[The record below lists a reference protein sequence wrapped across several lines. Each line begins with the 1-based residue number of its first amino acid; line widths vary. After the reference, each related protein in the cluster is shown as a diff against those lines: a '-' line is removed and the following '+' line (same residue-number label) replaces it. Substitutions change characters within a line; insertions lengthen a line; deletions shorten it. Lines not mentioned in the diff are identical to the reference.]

1 MCSFLAGCECFTTA
15 KAAKLLVSRG
25 RLAAAGSSLP
35 PQLLSEIA
43 NYMNMRRMSENS
55 TLPGSVVVPVSE
67 WRRGKRA
74 LTEPLGVA
82 KGTGWF
88 KDQWDLD
95 LRARSDASRPFVPHP
110 LSFSELDRFGYAR
123 LSDEIIKFG
132 GPNAVGALADIDW
145 FEPEIV
151 LEKEPESS
159 RPRREETFALDLR
172 GELKLGGGL
181 EERLAE
187 AESLDLGALK
197 AAIESGKGTA
207 RERVAAQGAD
217 TENGPEYK
225 KVKSVGAKRKSME
238 EAPGERFALTGVQRL
253 FLVVALTSFSIAHG
267 RTSADLLEHHY
278 WGGSGLDAGMVE
290 VATLVSIVSAS
301 AGVFSGLGSAYF
313 AQASGRN
320 IIVWFFM
327 GLLGG
332 PVTISIVREKKK

>member
-1 MCSFLAGCECFTTA
+1 MIA
-15 KAAKLLVSRG
+15 KAAGLNLLVSRG
-25 RLAAAGSSLP
+25 RLAAGSSSSLP

-43 NYMNMRRMSENS
+43 NYMDVRRLSENA
-55 TLPGSVVVPVSE
+55 TLPGSVVVPLSE

-110 LSFSELDRFGYAR
+110 LSFSELDKFGYAR
-123 LSDEIIKFG
+123 LSDEIVKFG
-132 GPNAVGALADIDW
+132 GPNAVGVLADIGW

-159 RPRREETFALDLR
+159 RPRREETFALNLR

-197 AAIESGKGTA
+197 AAIESGKGMA
-207 RERVAAQGAD
+207 RERPLAAQGAGGGGGGG
-217 TENGPEYK
+217 ESGPEYK
-225 KVKSVGAKRKSME
+225 KVKSVGVKRQSME

-253 FLVVALTSFSIAHG
+253 FLVVALTSFSIAQG

-278 WGGSGLDAGMVE
+278 WGSSGLDAGMVE

-301 AGVFSGLGSAYF
+301 AAVFSGLGSAYF

-320 IIVWFFM
+320 TVVWFFM

-332 PVTISIVREKKK
+332 PVTISLVRERN